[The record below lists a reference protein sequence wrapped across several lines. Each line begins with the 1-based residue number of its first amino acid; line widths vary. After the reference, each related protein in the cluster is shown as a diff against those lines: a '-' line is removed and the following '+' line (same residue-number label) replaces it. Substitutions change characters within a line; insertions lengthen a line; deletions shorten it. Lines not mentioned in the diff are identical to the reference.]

1 MFKLTQSNVREIMM
15 SMINTRIKNDVQ
27 FNSLQ
32 FFGKNEI
39 LSNIFGT
46 ENLCKEIQLPN
57 NDVKKQFD
65 WNSFSIKANNKKMV
79 VEKPQTL
86 NCEYSWNCDYSP
98 YLPLFEKLKDCD
110 VGPNYEN
117 DNIDW
122 DKNTYKTL
130 RMCDF

>member
-15 SMINTRIKNDVQ
+15 SMINTRIK
-27 FNSLQ
+27 
-32 FFGKNEI
+32 
-39 LSNIFGT
+39 
-46 ENLCKEIQLPN
+46 
-57 NDVKKQFD
+57 
-65 WNSFSIKANNKKMV
+65 
-79 VEKPQTL
+79 
-86 NCEYSWNCDYSP
+86 NCDYSP